1 MGAKTQ
7 VLSAFSHACEILGFG
22 QFTGGADD
30 VQPPSYRTLRRR
42 VPIFATGAGLAA
54 VRRPVRNEVP
64 ALKFETGT
72 GTFRGHPAT
81 TSPAGI
87 CSPSRG

>member
-1 MGAKTQ
+1 MTVAQPEGP
-7 VLSAFSHACEILGFG
+7 LSEGIRTLEVRWIFPGELETVVAGWFG

-54 VRRPVRNEVP
+54 VRRPG
-64 ALKFETGT
+64 AQ
-72 GTFRGHPAT
+72 
-81 TSPAGI
+81 
-87 CSPSRG
+87 